1 VGGIVVGSELIHRG
15 LRRKL
20 KEVKEKIMRTIQK
33 ILKQIIEQKKQ
44 EAEYHRD

>member
-20 KEVKEKIMRTIQK
+20 KEVKEKNNENDSEK
-33 ILKQIIEQKKQ
+33 S
-44 EAEYHRD
+44 